1 MQQIMPRKL
10 LYCASRLKCV
20 EIFCYFAQ
28 LLYKMK
34 QTLSYWDSK
43 QILTCFQSC
52 TMKNMIIMRRKY
64 RMLACLF
71 SKEQS
76 SSWDY
81 RQNMLQLQNFKE
93 FSKHILNNLPL
104 EWKSPSKL
112 CLFLLCALFPK
123 VLESGTSALRKT
135 PPVVFHTAI
144 FPS

>member
-1 MQQIMPRKL
+1 LGFKTDPDLLPILHNEKYDNHERK
-10 LYCASRLKCV
+10 V
-20 EIFCYFAQ
+20 
-28 LLYKMK
+28 
-34 QTLSYWDSK
+34 SY
-43 QILTCFQSC
+43 
-52 TMKNMIIMRRKY
+52 
-64 RMLACLF
+64 ACLPF

-81 RQNMLQLQNFKE
+81 RQNILWLQNFKE

-104 EWKSPSKL
+104 EWKTPSKL

-123 VLESGTSALRKT
+123 VLESGTSAFRKT